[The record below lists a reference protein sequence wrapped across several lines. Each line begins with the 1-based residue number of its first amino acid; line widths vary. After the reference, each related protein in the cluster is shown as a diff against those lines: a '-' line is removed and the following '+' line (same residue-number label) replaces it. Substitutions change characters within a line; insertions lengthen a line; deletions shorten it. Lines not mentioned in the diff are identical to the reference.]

1 MKDKIDAK
9 EWAEDFKLFMSTPE
23 VSPPLAVREEILSFV
38 HRDLNPTVWLVLSKL
53 GGIHTVVGSLS
64 LLLCSQFG
72 MGRGA
77 TVMNAF
83 MGYGMTVCM
92 IVCGA
97 LFLGLTTFV
106 AGFILSN
113 SELKKMRKT
122 GYSPIALM
130 GVASL
135 VVFFCFGADIAFGF
149 AMAWLLGA
157 LLAGVLVTE
166 ATLAFRQVRHQYA

>member
-1 MKDKIDAK
+1 MKEKIDPQ
-9 EWAEDFKLFMSTPE
+9 EWAEDFKLFMSAPE
-23 VSPPLAVREEILSFV
+23 VSPPLAVREEIFGFV
-38 HRDLNPTVWLVLSKL
+38 HRDLNPSVWLVLSKL
-53 GGIHTVVGSLS
+53 GGIHALVGSLS

-72 MGRGA
+72 MGRGDA
-77 TVMNAF
+77 VLNAF

-97 LFLGLTTFV
+97 LFLGLTTIV

-113 SELKKMRKT
+113 SELKKMRRT
-122 GYSPIALM
+122 GYSPILLL

-157 LLAGVLVTE
+157 TLAGLLVTE

>member
-1 MKDKIDAK
+1 MREKIDPK
-9 EWAEDFKLFMSTPE
+9 EWADDFKEFLNAPE
-23 VSPPLAVREEILSFV
+23 VRPPTHIRDEVFRVV
-38 HRDLNPTVWLVLSKL
+38 HRDLNPEFWFVMAKL
-53 GGIHTVVGSLS
+53 GGIHAAVGSLS

-72 MGRGA
+72 MGRGD
-77 TVMNAF
+77 TVMNTF

-113 SELKKMRKT
+113 SELKKMRRT
-122 GYSPIALM
+122 AYSPIALM

-135 VVFFCFGADIAFGF
+135 VVFFCFGADIALGF
-149 AMAWLLGA
+149 ALAWLFGA
-157 LLAGVLVTE
+157 ILAGVIVTE